1 MSDVQLPLK
10 DHLQDPVDE
19 AAVHRIARAVD
30 ARMQRPRHGWARP
43 LVLISATAAAAAL
56 LVTWSSLHRR
66 PGPLLLADG
75 REIVPTEATKLGSEL
90 ALSDGSRIWLS
101 PGAGLDPVESTGTR
115 FSAIV
120 THGHADFDVR
130 PNGPRHW
137 TIECGLATVEV
148 VGTAFACE
156 REAGRLRVV
165 VKHGTV
171 LVRGDRV
178 PDRARRLS
186 AGESL
191 ELVAGALAA
200 PTTAVSPDAKANV
213 GVEPAP
219 VAAPE
224 PEPASAG
231 THAVA
236 AKSWRYLARQGR
248 HREAFAVL
256 GRDGLRRESERLGVN
271 DLLALAD
278 VARLSGHPAEAVAPL
293 ERILAEFARDSQA
306 PLAAFAL
313 GRLELDSLGRARAA
327 ALAFRKALDLGIPQA
342 LREDVLARLV
352 EACARSGD
360 VGAAG
365 RAADDYRHEF
375 PSGRYARA
383 IDGWL
388 RLR

>member
-1 MSDVQLPLK
+1 
-10 DHLQDPVDE
+10 
-19 AAVHRIARAVD
+19 
-30 ARMQRPRHGWARP
+30 
-43 LVLISATAAAAAL
+43 
-56 LVTWSSLHRR
+56 
-66 PGPLLLADG
+66 
-75 REIVPTEATKLGSEL
+75 
-90 ALSDGSRIWLS
+90 
-101 PGAGLDPVESTGTR
+101 
-115 FSAIV
+115 
-120 THGHADFDVR
+120 
-130 PNGPRHW
+130 
-137 TIECGLATVEV
+137 
-148 VGTAFACE
+148 
-156 REAGRLRVV
+156 
-165 VKHGTV
+165 
-171 LVRGDRV
+171 
-178 PDRARRLS
+178 
-186 AGESL
+186 
-191 ELVAGALAA
+191 
-200 PTTAVSPDAKANV
+200 
-213 GVEPAP
+213 
-219 VAAPE
+219 
-224 PEPASAG
+224 
-231 THAVA
+231 
-236 AKSWRYLARQGR
+236 
-248 HREAFAVL
+248 
-256 GRDGLRRESERLGVN
+256 VN